1 MIKTR
6 LALFVS
12 GTGSNALNII
22 DHFSENEAI
31 DVAFVM
37 TNKSNSPVIAHCA
50 ERSVS
55 CFVYSNEIVSDGI
68 FLTSICQEQQIDYII
83 LAGYLRLIPS
93 ELIEN
98 FPERIMNIHPALL
111 PKYGGKG
118 MYGDRVHAA
127 VIAAKE
133 KESGISIHFVDARFD
148 EGRMIAQAYCK
159 IDPTDTPESLRKKIQ
174 QLEHAY
180 FPVVIEK
187 TILLKS

>member
-22 DHFSENEAI
+22 DHFSENETI

-37 TNKSNSPVIAHCA
+37 TNKCDSPVIAHCA
-50 ERSVS
+50 ERSVN